1 MQRDERAE
9 SRPTPLGAVGLGL
22 LAGIGGTA
30 AMTAYQEVRSRIQKS
45 GSENGN
51 TSEPPTWKDAPEPA
65 QIGRRIVEGL
75 FSREVSRDKIRVLTN
90 AVHWGYGTACGT
102 LYGLVQ
108 SSARPHS
115 ALHGIVFGSA
125 VWGSSYVML
134 PAMKLRKQI
143 WEYPPKTLA
152 ADLTSHLV
160 YGLGVAAAYRALE
173 KRS

>member
-1 MQRDERAE
+1 MQRDERAGCG
-9 SRPTPLGAVGLGL
+9 STPLEAVGLGL
-22 LAGIGGTA
+22 LAGVGGTA
-30 AMTAYQEVRSRIQKS
+30 AMTAYQDVKSRVQKS
-45 GSENGN
+45 ESDNGD
-51 TSEPPTWKDAPEPA
+51 TSEPPTWEDAPEPA

-75 FSREVSRDKIRVLTN
+75 FSREVSRDEIGFLTN
-90 AVHWGYGTACGT
+90 AVHWGYGTACGS

-108 SSARPHS
+108 ASARPHS

-152 ADLTSHLV
+152 ADLATHLV